1 MSGEELAN
9 GAQAATEEGSLSLLD
24 RAIAATTQT
33 PADTTKELFS
43 VLAEQAL
50 DGTVVWDKNVT
61 KTIENA
67 IAEID
72 KQMSRQLS
80 EIMQQDDFQRLE
92 GSWRGLN
99 KLVKESELGPSL
111 KIKLV
116 DFQKEELLD
125 QFEDAPAIDR
135 SPLFDALYQKEFG
148 TAGGEPY
155 GLLLGD
161 YTFSHKDEDVALLR
175 YMGETAAASHAPFIA
190 ASNPEMFEFN
200 SFETFDEGKP
210 VAAGFDSPTY
220 AAWNAFRDS
229 DDARYVTLTLP
240 QTLARLPYGEKGLG
254 TNAFNYEELATD
266 ADGNPRPKDNS
277 QLVWSNAAY
286 ELGLKM
292 TQAFTAFGWCTAIRG
307 LDNGGKVE
315 NLPNLTYLSDA
326 GDIQQQCPVEVNL
339 TDERE
344 KELSD
349 LGFLPLVHY
358 KNTNYGVFIG
368 GQTTQRPKTY
378 TDPDATG
385 NAAISARLPYIM
397 ASSRIAHYLKVMGRD
412 KLGSNLEAP
421 DIQRELQS
429 WIDMYTNSGAMGNA
443 ERSKTPLCE
452 SRIEVVEQPG
462 RPGAY
467 SAVAHLRPW
476 LQLEELTTS
485 VRMVTK
491 IPG

>member
-1 MSGEELAN
+1 MSTEELEGA
-9 GAQAATEEGSLSLLD
+9 GAQAVEGEAVSLLD

-33 PADTTKELFS
+33 PVDTTKELFS
-43 VLAEQAL
+43 VLAQQAL

-72 KQMSRQLS
+72 KQMSKQLS
-80 EIMQQDDFQRLE
+80 AVMQNDEFQRLE

-99 KLVKESELGPSL
+99 KLVKESELGSSL
-111 KIKLV
+111 KIRMV
-116 DFQKEELLD
+116 DVNKEELIE
-125 QFEDAPAIDR
+125 QFEDAPAVDR
-135 SPLFDALYQKEFG
+135 SPLFDVLYQKEFG

-161 YTFSHKDEDVALLR
+161 YTFSQKDEDIALLR
-175 YMGETAAASHAPFIA
+175 YMGETAAASHAPFVA
-190 ASNPEMFEFN
+190 AANPEMFEYD
-200 SFETFDEGKP
+200 SFKTFEEGKP
-210 VAAGFDSPTY
+210 VAAGFDSPSY
-220 AAWNAFRDS
+220 AAWNAFRES
-229 DDARYVTLTLP
+229 DDARYVSLTLP
-240 QTLARLPYGEKGLG
+240 QTLARLPYGGKGLG
-254 TNAFNYEELATD
+254 TKSFEYEELAVD
-266 ADGNPRPKDNS
+266 AEGSPRPTDNS
-277 QLVWSNAAY
+277 QLVWSNAAF
-286 ELGLKM
+286 EMGLKM
-292 TQAFTAFGWCTAIRG
+292 TQAYTASGWCTSIRG
-307 LDNGGKVE
+307 MDNGGKVE
-315 NLPNLTYLSDA
+315 DLPNLTYKSDA
-326 GDIQQQCPVEVNL
+326 GDIQQQCPTEVNL

-368 GQTTQRPKTY
+368 GQTTQKPKTF
-378 TDPDATG
+378 TDPDATS

-397 ASSRIAHYLKVMGRD
+397 ASSRIAHFLKVMGRD
-412 KLGSNLEAP
+412 MLGSNLEAA
-421 DIQRELQS
+421 DLKRDLQA
-429 WIDMYTNSGAMGNA
+429 WINQYTNSGAIGNA

-452 SRIEVVEQPG
+452 SRIEVIEQPG
-462 RPGAY
+462 KPGAY

>member
-1 MSGEELAN
+1 MSTELENQVSPEAS
-9 GAQAATEEGSLSLLD
+9 TESLSLLD
-24 RAIAATTQT
+24 RAIAATNQT
-33 PADTTKELFS
+33 PADQTKELFS

-50 DGTVVWDKNVT
+50 SGTVTWDKNLT

-80 EIMQQDDFQRLE
+80 AIMQQDDFRRLE

-99 KLVKESELGPSL
+99 KLVTESETGQSL

-116 DFQKEELLD
+116 DFTKDELIE
-125 QFEDAPAIDR
+125 QFEDAPAVDR

-155 GLLLGD
+155 GALIGD
-161 YTFSHKDEDVALLR
+161 YTFSHKDEDVALMR

-190 ASNPEMFEFN
+190 AANPEMFEFD
-200 SFETFDEGKP
+200 SFETFNEGKP
-210 VAAGFDSPTY
+210 VASGFDSPAY
-220 AAWNAFRDS
+220 ASWNAFRES
-229 DDARYVTLTLP
+229 DDSRYVVLTLP
-240 QTLARLPYGEKGLG
+240 QTLARLPYGDKGLG
-254 TNAFNYEELATD
+254 TKSFAYEELATD
-266 ADGNPRPKDNS
+266 ADGNPKPKNNA

-292 TQAFTAFGWCTAIRG
+292 TQAHTQFGWCTAIRG

-315 NLPNLTYLSDA
+315 NLPNLTYKSEA
-326 GDIQQQCPVEVNL
+326 GDLMQQCPIEVNL

-368 GQTTQRPKTY
+368 SQTAQKPKTY

-412 KLGSNLEAP
+412 MLGSNLEAA
-421 DIQRELQS
+421 DVQKDLQT
-429 WIDMYTNSGAMGNA
+429 WIDQYTNSGAVGNA

-452 SRIEVVEQPG
+452 SRIQVVEQPG

>member
-1 MSGEELAN
+1 MSTELENQVSPEA
-9 GAQAATEEGSLSLLD
+9 GTESLSLLD
-24 RAIAATTQT
+24 RAIAATNQT
-33 PADTTKELFS
+33 PADQTKELFS

-50 DGTVVWDKNVT
+50 SGTVTWDKNLT

-80 EIMQQDDFQRLE
+80 AIMQQDDFRRLE

-99 KLVKESELGPSL
+99 KLVTESETGQSL

-116 DFQKEELLD
+116 DFTKDELIE
-125 QFEDAPAIDR
+125 QFEDAPAVDR

-155 GLLLGD
+155 GALIGD
-161 YTFSHKDEDVALLR
+161 YTFSHKDEDVALMR

-190 ASNPEMFEFN
+190 AANPEMFEFD
-200 SFETFDEGKP
+200 SFETFNEGKP
-210 VAAGFDSPTY
+210 VASGFDSPAY
-220 AAWNAFRDS
+220 ASWNAFRES
-229 DDARYVTLTLP
+229 DDSRYVVLTLP
-240 QTLARLPYGEKGLG
+240 QTLARLPYGDKGLG
-254 TNAFNYEELATD
+254 TKSFAYEELATD
-266 ADGNPRPKDNS
+266 ADGNPKPKNNA

-292 TQAFTAFGWCTAIRG
+292 TQAHTQFGWCTAIRG

-315 NLPNLTYLSDA
+315 NLPNLTYKSEA
-326 GDIQQQCPVEVNL
+326 GDLMQQCPIEVNL

-368 GQTTQRPKTY
+368 
-378 TDPDATG
+378 
-385 NAAISARLPYIM
+385 S
-397 ASSRIAHYLKVMGRD
+397 
-412 KLGSNLEAP
+412 
-421 DIQRELQS
+421 
-429 WIDMYTNSGAMGNA
+429 
-443 ERSKTPLCE
+443 
-452 SRIEVVEQPG
+452 
-462 RPGAY
+462 
-467 SAVAHLRPW
+467 
-476 LQLEELTTS
+476 
-485 VRMVTK
+485 
-491 IPG
+491 

>member
-1 MSGEELAN
+1 MSTELENQVSPEAS
-9 GAQAATEEGSLSLLD
+9 TESLSLLD
-24 RAIAATTQT
+24 RAIAATNQT
-33 PADTTKELFS
+33 PADQTKELFS

-50 DGTVVWDKNVT
+50 SGTVTWDKNLT

-80 EIMQQDDFQRLE
+80 AIMQQDEFRRLE

-99 KLVKESELGPSL
+99 KLVTESETGQSL

-116 DFQKEELLD
+116 DFTKDELIE
-125 QFEDAPAIDR
+125 QFEDAPAVDR

-155 GLLLGD
+155 GALIGD
-161 YTFSHKDEDVALLR
+161 YTFSHKDEDVALMR

-190 ASNPEMFEFN
+190 AANPEMFEFD
-200 SFETFDEGKP
+200 SFETFNEGKP
-210 VAAGFDSPTY
+210 VASGFDSPAY
-220 AAWNAFRDS
+220 ASWNAFRES
-229 DDARYVTLTLP
+229 DDSRYVVLTLP
-240 QTLARLPYGEKGLG
+240 QTLARLPYGDKGLG
-254 TNAFNYEELATD
+254 TKSFAHEELATD
-266 ADGNPRPKDNS
+266 ADGNPKPKNNA

-292 TQAFTAFGWCTAIRG
+292 TQAHTQFGWCTAIRG

-315 NLPNLTYLSDA
+315 NLPNLTYKSEA
-326 GDIQQQCPVEVNL
+326 GDLMQQCPIEVNL

-368 GQTTQRPKTY
+368 SQTAQKPKTY

-412 KLGSNLEAP
+412 MLGSNLEAA
-421 DIQRELQS
+421 DVQKDLQT
-429 WIDMYTNSGAMGNA
+429 WIDQYTNSGAVGNA

-452 SRIEVVEQPG
+452 SRIQVVEQPG